1 MNNTNLTYSQITTL
15 AGNLKMLS
23 GQIEDLLSVLKEQD
37 YVRIGD
43 NGDIWTGDAADM
55 ARQTF
60 DELVA
65 KIPNFINSI
74 NEYADYLVNVV
85 AQR

>member
-1 MNNTNLTYSQITTL
+1 MEKNLTYSEITSL
-15 AGNLKMLS
+15 AGQLKMLS
-23 GQIEDLLSVLKEQD
+23 GQIDDLLSVLKDQD
-37 YVRIGD
+37 YIRIGE
-43 NGDIWTGDAADM
+43 NGDVWTGDAADM

-65 KIPNFINSI
+65 KFPDFVNSI